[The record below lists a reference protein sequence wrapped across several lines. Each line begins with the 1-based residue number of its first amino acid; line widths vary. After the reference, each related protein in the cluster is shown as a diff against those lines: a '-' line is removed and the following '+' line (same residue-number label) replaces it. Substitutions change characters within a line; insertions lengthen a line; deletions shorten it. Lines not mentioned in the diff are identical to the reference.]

1 MEPKPVMGLI
11 IEKSTLDK
19 ERKEVPIVCALVEY
33 LGPKVCSCNEEDL
46 EETGCSGGRCQ
57 DALSFSIPSDVTTS
71 QGLRAFLSTNNHL
84 TTTGKIS
91 SSFVCG
97 PAMPLCDKSCTYFSH
112 VDDWLDIPL
121 PGAYSIE

>member
-19 ERKEVPIVCALVEY
+19 ERKEVPIVCALVKH
-33 LGPKVCSCNEEDL
+33 LGPKVCSCNKKTLKRQAALAEDARTL
-46 EETGCSGGRCQ
+46 FP
-57 DALSFSIPSDVTTS
+57 FSIPSDVTTS

-91 SSFVCG
+91 SSFVCW
-97 PAMPLCDKSCTYFSH
+97 PAVPLCDQSGTDLSH
-112 VDDWLDIPL
+112 IDDWLDIPL